1 MTDQGKSNFDV
12 VDCLSDYE
20 ASKGPCL
27 AWLETRPLVSLS
39 NSCRLYVPIFLG
51 AASVSGI
58 LKTAEENLQE
68 LSQYREEHA
77 QVAELTRRPLDT
89 NSGTASHMTSISIV
103 VSLCSLRT
111 TFSEILSKR
120 NRAKVS

>member
-1 MTDQGKSNFDV
+1 LQ
-12 VDCLSDYE
+12 
-20 ASKGPCL
+20 
-27 AWLETRPLVSLS
+27 
-39 NSCRLYVPIFLG
+39 

-58 LKTAEENLQE
+58 LKTAEENLQQ

-103 VSLCSLRT
+103 DPIKT
-111 TFSEILSKR
+111 GLSKGQLSSAETSTKR
-120 NRAKVS
+120 VFERA